1 MASHAHRHLAVLI
14 DVDDAP
20 AIWVRLWQ
28 RA

>member
-1 MASHAHRHLAVLI
+1 MVSHAHTHLAVLI
-14 DVDDAP
+14 YVDDAP